1 MIRLSL
7 LVDDTLDLA
16 LEPELYPLAQRW
28 IPHGLAEPGSSR
40 ARAAITVRASSGPL
54 QRPSH
59 RPTLV
64 LGRAAAWLFTRSS
77 PLHDVVLTPCPPL
90 HYVERGDEEDSR
102 PGGVVLRGG
111 LCSSGGE
118 LNLATYQAHLYVD
131 PSETHAAAADLYS
144 LLTISAGLL
153 LAGLERALVHAAAI
167 VHPAGGAWLLAGDAR
182 AGKSTTCATLVA
194 GGWGY
199 LSDDQVVLAAQHDG
213 VQAHGWLRPF
223 HLDASPGVRT
233 EIPPAEVGLE
243 SWRRTAPLAGVI
255 FPVVEPTEPTRLESV
270 TAGWA
275 LAGLVRQSPW
285 LLATPRQTAP
295 GALRLLERAVAGGAF
310 RLSLGLDTYRAADR
324 LAACLEALE
333 TRVRAPC

>member
-1 MIRLSL
+1 VIRLSL
-7 LVDDTLDLA
+7 LVDDTLELA

-28 IPHGLAEPGSSR
+28 IPHGLAEPGSSS
-40 ARAAITVRASSGPL
+40 ARAAITVRASSAPL

-59 RPTLV
+59 QPTLV
-64 LGRAAAWLFTRSS
+64 LGRAAAWL
-77 PLHDVVLTPCPPL
+77 
-90 HYVERGDEEDSR
+90 GR
-102 PGGVVLRGG
+102 PSGIAMLRGE
-111 LCSSGGE
+111 LSSSGGE
-118 LNLATYQAHLYVD
+118 LNLATCQAHLYVD
-131 PSETHAAAADLYS
+131 PSETHAAADLYS

-153 LAGLERALVHAAAI
+153 LAGLGRALVHAAAI

-243 SWRRTAPLAGVI
+243 SWRRTAQLAGVI

-285 LLATPRQTAP
+285 LLATPPQTAP
-295 GALRLLERAVAGGAF
+295 GALRLLERAVAGHAF
-310 RLSLGLDTYRAADR
+310 RLSLGLDTYRAPDR